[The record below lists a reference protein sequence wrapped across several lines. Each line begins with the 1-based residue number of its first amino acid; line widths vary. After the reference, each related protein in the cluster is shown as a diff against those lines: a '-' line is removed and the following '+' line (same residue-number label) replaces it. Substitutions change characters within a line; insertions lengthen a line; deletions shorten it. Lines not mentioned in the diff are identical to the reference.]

1 MIWIKEYIANI
12 LRLNEIFRRSIF
24 LKKIKTGLPKSRG
37 FLGKRK
43 RNETDE
49 TFLLREVE
57 KSEIFFDDLRGLLK
71 NCVVCC
77 VLRIAY
83 QIGKRGNHL

>member
-43 RNETDE
+43 RNGTAE
-49 TFLLREVE
+49 TFLLRKVE
-57 KSEIFFDDLRGLLK
+57 KSEIFFDDLRRLVTK
-71 NCVVCC
+71 SVVFC
-77 VLRIAY
+77 VLQKHR
-83 QIGKRGNHL
+83 KRGNHL